1 MQESV
6 ENVGTNREAELA
18 AAMHFLNF
26 ALGAGGSY
34 DPTQPDHG
42 RPSIKAALVGVIRLI
57 GALFPNKPALPI
69 SLNHL
74 LYAPICSS

>member
-26 ALGAGGSY
+26 ALGAGEAMI
-34 DPTQPDHG
+34 
-42 RPSIKAALVGVIRLI
+42 RPNLIMVERAL
-57 GALFPNKPALPI
+57 KPL
-69 SLNHL
+69 
-74 LYAPICSS
+74 SSA